1 MSYTANDLYLRTQRK
16 LDDPDF
22 SLLALQDFLNDTERE
37 VFNRFRIN
45 TEEQQ
50 IDTITTTAGVRT
62 LGNLPGVA
70 GAGVVA
76 QYISLGILLPIN
88 YAKSIPYM
96 EYEDVDVVYPNYQLL
111 GQGPPIAWFMFD
123 GTPSLVN
130 NADKVYT
137 LTAKYTILPTAI
149 TDGSSTPNI
158 PEEWSEITVLGMYAR
173 ALEFNDE
180 YAEAQ
185 GIRQQF
191 QRLCVDY
198 VDSTRR
204 QAGTPHIM
212 RRMRQNNRPLG
223 QR

>member
-1 MSYTANDLYLRTQRK
+1 MAYDVNSVCNRVQDK
-16 LDDPDF
+16 LDDPSF
-22 SLLALQDFLNDTERE
+22 NPSILLEFMNDTERE
-37 VFNRFRIN
+37 VFNRYRIN
-45 TEEQQ
+45 IQEQQ

-62 LGNLPGVA
+62 LTGLPGIA
-70 GAGVVA
+70 GAGSVG
-76 QYISLGILLPIN
+76 QYISLRVILPVN
-88 YAKSIPYM
+88 YAHEIPYM

-111 GQGPPIAWFMFD
+111 GQGPPIAWFIFD

-137 LTAKYTILPTAI
+137 LSAKYTILPTTLTSF
-149 TDGSSTPNI
+149 TDTPNL
-158 PEEWSEITVLGMYAR
+158 PEEFSEVTVLGMYAR

-180 YAEAQ
+180 YTEAQ
-185 GIRQQF
+185 AIRQQF
-191 QRLCVDY
+191 QKLCVDY

-212 RRMRQNNRPLG
+212 RRIRQINRPYG

>member
-1 MSYTANDLYLRTQRK
+1 MSYTVNDLYLRVQRK

-22 SLLALQDFLNDTERE
+22 SLAALLDFLNDTERE
-37 VFNRFRIN
+37 VFNRYRIN
-45 TEEQQ
+45 IQESQ

-62 LGNLPGVA
+62 LSGLPGVA
-70 GAGVVA
+70 GAGAVA
-76 QYISLGILLPIN
+76 QYISLRVILPVN
-88 YAKSIPYM
+88 YAHEIPYM

-111 GQGPPIAWFMFD
+111 GQGPPIAWFIFD

-137 LTAKYTILPTAI
+137 LSAKYTVQPTELVNP
-149 TDGSSTPNI
+149 TDIPNI
-158 PEEWSEITVLGMYAR
+158 PEEFSEITVLGMYAR

-180 YAEAQ
+180 YDEATAV
-185 GIRQQF
+185 RQQF
-191 QRLCVDY
+191 AKLCADY

-204 QAGTPHIM
+204 QAGTPHQM
-212 RRMRQNNRPLG
+212 RRPNQINRPLG